1 MTMEMTWGRETERK
15 FGSNEAITAPLKIVR
30 DLYSKRAGSLSDVL
44 PGDFGV
50 QAYFKEVVEDE
61 SVAAEVRALF
71 ESRRLN
77 CSRRRSR
84 VFVVFPAY
92 IRLTCRSHHH

>member
-61 SVAAEVRALF
+61 SVAAEVRAL
-71 ESRRLN
+71 SK
-77 CSRRRSR
+77 
-84 VFVVFPAY
+84 VVV
-92 IRLTCRSHHH
+92 